1 MDWLVWCAARRA
13 ALVLDSRLLCVQT
26 EIIES
31 FAGNLQRI
39 DKDVRRCDRH
49 VAFFSEQRNLDK
61 LRNVVCTCVPLP
73 LMLR

>member
-1 MDWLVWCAARRA
+1 MARVLRDSTLVY
-13 ALVLDSRLLCVQT
+13 VQT

-49 VAFFSEQRNLDK
+49 IPFFSEQRNLDK
-61 LRNVVCTCVPLP
+61 LRNVVCTYVP
-73 LMLR
+73 LMLLFCVYC